1 MLERSFHGLVLFV
14 LLAAAAGAAEPTPP
28 ESVAV
33 PQPNAINEYAP
44 KDVYV
49 RGDPMPLT
57 RENSASGRRL
67 NFVGCPIIRD
77 SAPTPCWLIEHEG
90 ELYFLRA
97 QQNLSSVRVYP
108 PQLLHEVLVEGV
120 VSDEP
125 RLCGGIV
132 LNPLRLS
139 VLREVNPACNKM
151 LPEAGERI
159 EIAKRPP
166 GPGPSGRLRSNRVG
180 ARVALADSV
189 EHATDA
195 AREAGIPRTLR
206 EYEILFEFDSD
217 FVREYEKVL
226 EAAKYAQDI
235 GAGRIEVHGERGS
248 VLLTNGQ
255 KMYERVEVAASRAR
269 KIAAIIGDYRR
280 TSDGIATFSAADVAE
295 PDGINDFATR
305 RARIVVRP

>member
-1 MLERSFHGLVLFV
+1 MRASSIEAAAKAVTLF
-14 LLAAAAGAAEPTPP
+14 LIGAAAASAESAPP
-28 ESVAV
+28 S
-33 PQPNAINEYAP
+33 AINEYAP

-49 RGDPMPLT
+49 RGDPLPLT

-67 NFVGCPIIRD
+67 NFVGCPILRD
-77 SAPTPCWLIEHEG
+77 SEPTPCWLIEHEG

-139 VLREVNPACNKM
+139 VMREVNPACNTM
-151 LPEAGERI
+151 LPEAGERV
-159 EIAKRPP
+159 EIAKRRP
-166 GPGPSGRLRSNRVG
+166 GPGPSGRLRGNRVG
-180 ARVALADSV
+180 ARVALADAV
-189 EHATDA
+189 EQSTGSI
-195 AREAGIPRTLR
+195 EGPRTLR

-217 FVREYEKVL
+217 FVREYEKIL

-235 GAGRIEVHGERGS
+235 SASRIEIHGARGS

-255 KMYERVEVAASRAR
+255 KMVERAEVAASRAH

-280 TSDGIATFSAADVAE
+280 TADGVVTFSSTEAAE

-305 RARIVVRP
+305 RAIIIVRP